1 MYARFFL
8 FVLIFKYIRQ
18 IIRISNDDK
27 KIKKCIKHE
36 ICFFFSSSLDKC
48 LCLEKVAKLQTE
60 HLLYV
65 CETRM
70 VEKLRYF
77 IGLCSL

>member
-8 FVLIFKYIRQ
+8 FVLILKYIRQ

-36 ICFFFSSSLDKC
+36 ICFFFRRHWINVCVWKR
-48 LCLEKVAKLQTE
+48 LQSCKRNICCM
-60 HLLYV
+60 YV
-65 CETRM
+65 RQEWWKNYVT
-70 VEKLRYF
+70 L
-77 IGLCSL
+77 